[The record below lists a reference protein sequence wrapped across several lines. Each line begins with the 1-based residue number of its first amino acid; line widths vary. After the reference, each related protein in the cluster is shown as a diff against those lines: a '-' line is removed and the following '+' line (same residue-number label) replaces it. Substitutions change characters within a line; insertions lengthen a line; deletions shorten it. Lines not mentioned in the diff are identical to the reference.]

1 MKKILVVDDNS
12 VCLSLAKSMLSDLYS
27 ISAVLSGEQAIAYLE
42 KKECDLILLDINM
55 PDLDGFETLKQI
67 KENVAW
73 ASIPIIFLTSDTDP
87 ETERKCFEMGAFDF
101 IVKPFQKATLRS
113 RVSRTLDL
121 LGLQQD
127 LEGQLL
133 EKTKQIAR
141 ISLKS
146 MMMIANTVDKKDPF
160 ASEHST
166 NVAWF
171 AVEIAKRLGW
181 SGEDLYNLQNLALVH
196 DIGNIGV
203 SDNII
208 RKNGPLTPSEYD
220 TIKQHTSFGKSIL
233 QDMTVIRK
241 AAEVAETHHERYD
254 GTGYPNGLS
263 GDDIPIESRIIA
275 VADAFDA
282 MTSDRSF
289 RKKLDNEAIFNEFKN
304 GRGTQFDPKM
314 ADIAMSLVREN
325 KLCPSELEKE
335 RDEDMASES
344 SRLLQKVLQEYT
356 REIKS
361 EAQKDSLT
369 GLWNRNY
376 TIEYLND
383 FLSDKRHCGC
393 FFMIDIDGFKSIND
407 TYGHIAGDTIIIKMS
422 ETLRTIIRSDD
433 IICRIGGDEFIIFF
447 KNSSSHDFASTKAEE
462 IIMYLD
468 RNLLFSEPGTTHAIS
483 VSIGIAIAPFDG
495 ADFAT
500 LYNKADKAL
509 YHVKENG
516 KHNYHFFSEITSPGK
531 SLTAGTHIDLE
542 YLRRFLVEQDGAAT
556 GAYQVEYDTFKK
568 IYRFLARAQKRTKQP
583 ILMLLLTI
591 TDQEN
596 EAPES
601 EDLALAL
608 SHLKEAVTTAIR
620 SGDIATNYSSSQYI
634 AILVD
639 STRSNGYLVA
649 ERIRKL
655 FYESIGDLKVK
666 LSYDLDETPIIQN
679 PAAAAEHD
687 SDSSENT

>member
-12 VCLSLAKSMLSDLYS
+12 VCLSLAKSMLSDLYN
-27 ISAVLSGEQAIAYLE
+27 ISAVLSGDLAIKFLE

-55 PDLDGFETLKQI
+55 PNMSGFETLKKI
-67 KENVAW
+67 KENPLTTD
-73 ASIPIIFLTSDTDP
+73 IPIIFLTSDSDP
-87 ETERKCFEMGAFDF
+87 ETERQCFEMGAFDF

-121 LGLQQD
+121 LGLQRD

-146 MMMIANTVDKKDPF
+146 MMIIANTVDKKDPL
-160 ASEHST
+160 AADHST

-171 AVEIAKRLGW
+171 AVEIAKRMGW
-181 SGEDLYNLQNLALVH
+181 SGDELYNLQNLALVH

-203 SDNII
+203 ADSII
-208 RKNGPLTPSEYD
+208 RKKGPLTDAEYE
-220 TIKQHTSFGKSIL
+220 TLKKHTSFGKSIL

-254 GTGYPNGLS
+254 GKGYPNGLA
-263 GDDIPIESRIIA
+263 GDDIPVESRIIA

-282 MTSDRSF
+282 MTSDRAF
-289 RKKLDNEAIFNEFKN
+289 RKKLDNDAIFNEFKN

-314 ADIAMSLVREN
+314 ADIAMALVKENHLVPTALEIDREQ
-325 KLCPSELEKE
+325 
-335 RDEDMASES
+335 DIASES
-344 SRLLQKVLQEYT
+344 SKLLQKVLQEYT
-356 REIKS
+356 REIKT
-361 EAQKDSLT
+361 EAQKDALT

-376 TIEYLND
+376 TIDFLND
-383 FLSDKRHCGC
+383 FLTDKRHSGC
-393 FFMIDIDGFKSIND
+393 FFMIDIDGFKGIND
-407 TYGHIAGDTIIIKMS
+407 SYGHIAGDNVILQLA
-422 ETLRTIIRSDD
+422 EVLRGIIRSDD
-433 IICRIGGDEFIIFF
+433 IICRIGGDEFVIFF
-447 KNSSSHDFASTKAEE
+447 KNAATREFATSKAEE

-468 RNLLFSEPGTTHAIS
+468 RNLLSPDHDNHIS
-483 VSIGIAIAPFDG
+483 VSIGISIAPYDG
-495 ADFAT
+495 TDFAT

-516 KHNYHFFSEITSPGK
+516 RHSYHFYSEFGSAVHTSTK
-531 SLTAGTHIDLE
+531 STQIDLD
-542 YLRRFLVEQDGAAT
+542 YLRRFLVEQDGAMP
-556 GAYQVEYDTFKK
+556 GAYQVEYETFKK

-583 ILMLLLTI
+583 ILMLLMTI
-591 TDQEN
+591 TDLDN

-601 EDLALAL
+601 DDLAVAL
-608 SHLKEAVTTAIR
+608 THLKNAVTTAIR

-639 STRSNGYLVA
+639 SSRSNGYLIA

-655 FYESIGDLKVK
+655 FYDTIGDLKIK
-666 LSYDLDETPIIQN
+666 LSYDIDETPLLAN
-679 PAAAAEHD
+679 AGKVADTDED
-687 SDSSENT
+687 NDTN